1 LTVDGQTQT
10 QPLKVIMDP
19 RSPATSDVLQQQ
31 LQLGKQIY
39 AEIIKARRALT
50 EISLVQKQLADAEHK
65 LGEQNAALK
74 SALAGAQ
81 SEVAK
86 ILTEEKPPQPSGGL
100 QEGSTEL
107 ASALRVV
114 EGGDR
119 ALPSQ
124 AIAVY
129 EESSRR
135 VKKGIEAWTV
145 FKQTNLLGLNQTLRE
160 AGLAPIATSESTDR

>member
-1 LTVDGQTQT
+1 
-10 QPLKVIMDP
+10 M
-19 RSPATSDVLQQQ
+19 
-31 LQLGKQIY
+31 
-39 AEIIKARRALT
+39 
-50 EISLVQKQLADAEHK
+50 QKQLADAEQK
-65 LGEQNAALK
+65 IGEKNSALK
-74 SALAGAQ
+74 SALADAQ
-81 SEVAK
+81 TEISK
-86 ILTEEKPPQPSGGL
+86 ILHGQEKPSRSMP
-100 QEGSTEL
+100 EACKNASTEL

-119 ALPSQ
+119 AVPSQ

-129 EESSRR
+129 KESSRR